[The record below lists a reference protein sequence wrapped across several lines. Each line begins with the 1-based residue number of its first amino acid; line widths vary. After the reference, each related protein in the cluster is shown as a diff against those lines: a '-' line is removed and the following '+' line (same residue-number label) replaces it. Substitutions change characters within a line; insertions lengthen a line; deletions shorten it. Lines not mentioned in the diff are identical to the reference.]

1 MWDKVEPA
9 QGNQALAGENKQMT
23 EVTKRANGKW
33 AKVSGKRGRW
43 IVAMGWAGSF
53 KGKTQIWTTKD
64 GAMICATYW
73 LND

>member
-1 MWDKVEPA
+1 
-9 QGNQALAGENKQMT
+9 MT

-53 KGKTQIWTTKD
+53 VGKTQIWTTKD
-64 GAMICATYW
+64 GAMICANYW